1 MSQRKLILAVIVGL
15 LLAALVL
22 ALRRRSYCAEALGR
36 LSPCENDWRRIWI
49 GK

>member
-22 ALRRRSYCAEALGR
+22 CLAPSFVLR
-36 LSPCENDWRRIWI
+36 
-49 GK
+49 